1 MELKE
6 SLEKIVGFNN
16 VADDDFEI
24 EAYTKNWG
32 CPTVP
37 RRPIIIV
44 RPINKEQIIEI
55 VNLANQKKV
64 PIAPFGGKSNCID
77 AWPENV
83 IAIDMTSMNKLIEVN
98 EESLTV
104 TAEAGMHWGELF
116 YKLAKRGW
124 TPGFR
129 IHSLGTATLGGSV
142 ALCANGATGARYG
155 LLGEQIISL
164 QVILPNGDI
173 INTGSSANPKAQ
185 KFQRYSYVSDL
196 TGLFIG
202 SNGIFGIIT
211 EVTLKIY
218 PLPET
223 YSYYGYQYETME
235 AAART
240 VYEIQKR
247 SFPHGGLPVES
258 MYLKL
263 GEKSLKM
270 RNPPI
275 YAEGIIFPLVLAGR
289 RDEVEFY
296 GEKLEEICLKEGGP
310 IKNIDL
316 SIDPLKAWPKRKD
329 GNYGL
334 MMVSFCSNIPTLQV
348 PKVGREF
355 FKLYK
360 EFEAEKYK
368 IYPNLGFGGHACNQC
383 DITFS
388 AGLSFDY
395 RFTETR
401 QKTRELI
408 EKYYELGMDLGL
420 APHYIGLLRQNVIM
434 PKLGHTYELL
444 RTIKKTLDPNNIM
457 VPGLLV
463 LPESRGE
470 GKDD

>member
-1 MELKE
+1 M
-6 SLEKIVGFNN
+6 
-16 VADDDFEI
+16 
-24 EAYTKNWG
+24 
-32 CPTVP
+32 
-37 RRPIIIV
+37 
-44 RPINKEQIIEI
+44 
-55 VNLANQKKV
+55 
-64 PIAPFGGKSNCID
+64 CIRD
-77 AWPENV
+77 
-83 IAIDMTSMNKLIEVN
+83 S
-98 EESLTV
+98 
-104 TAEAGMHWGELF
+104 
-116 YKLAKRGW
+116 AKRGW

-240 VYEIQKR
+240 VYKIQKR

>member
-1 MELKE
+1 MGLKE

-16 VADDDFEI
+16 VSDDDFEI
-24 EAYTKNWG
+24 EAYSKNWG

-37 RRPIIIV
+37 RKPIIIV
-44 RPINKEQIIEI
+44 RPVNKEQIMKI
-55 VNLANQKKV
+55 VHLANCIKV
-64 PIAPFGGKSNCID
+64 PIVPLGGKSNCCD
-77 AWPENV
+77 AWPKNAIV
-83 IAIDMTSMNKLIEVN
+83 IDMTSMKKLIEIN

-104 TAEAGMHWGELF
+104 TAEAGMHWGELV
-116 YKLAKRGW
+116 YELAKRGW

-129 IHSLGTATLGGSV
+129 LHSIGTATLGGSV
-142 ALCANGATGARYG
+142 ALCANGATGAKYG
-155 LLGEQIISL
+155 LLGEQIICL
-164 QVILPNGDI
+164 QVILPNGDV
-173 INTGSSANPKAQ
+173 INTGSSANPQAK
-185 KFQRYSYVSDL
+185 KFQRYCYGSDL
-196 TGLFIG
+196 AGLFIG

-223 YSYYGYQYETME
+223 RSYYGYQYETME
-235 AAART
+235 AATRT

-247 SFPHGGLPVES
+247 SFPHGGIPVES

-263 GEKSLKM
+263 GKEYLEM
-270 RNPPI
+270 RKPPI

-296 GEKLEEICLKEGGP
+296 GEKLEEICLKEGEP

-316 SIDPLKAWPKRKD
+316 SIDLQKAYPKRKV

-334 MMVSFCSNIPTLQV
+334 MSVPFCSNIPTLQV

-355 FKLYK
+355 LKMYK

-368 IYPNLGFGGHACNQC
+368 IYPNPVFGGHACNQC

-388 AGLSFDY
+388 ASLAFDY
-395 RFTETR
+395 RFPETR
-401 QKTRELI
+401 EKTRELT
-408 EKYYELGMDLGL
+408 EKYYELGMSWGL
-420 APHYIGLLRQNVIM
+420 APHYIGLLRQNAIM

-444 RTIKKTLDPNNIM
+444 KTIKKTLDPNNIM

-463 LPESRGE
+463 LPESRRGS
-470 GKDD
+470 KDD

>member
-6 SLEKIVGFNN
+6 SLEKIVGFKN
-16 VADDDFEI
+16 VSDDDFEI
-24 EAYTKNWG
+24 EAYSRSWS
-32 CPTVP
+32 CPTIP

-44 RPINKEQIIEI
+44 RPNNKEQIIE
-55 VNLANQKKV
+55 VVHLANRTKIPIV
-64 PIAPFGGKSNCID
+64 PLGGKSNCCD
-77 AWPENV
+77 AWSKNA

-104 TAEAGMHWGELF
+104 TAEAGMHHGELF

-129 IHSLGTATLGGSV
+129 IHSLGTATLGGSI
-142 ALCANGATGARYG
+142 ALCANGATSAKYG
-155 LLGEQIISL
+155 LLGEQVICL
-164 QVILPNGDI
+164 QVILPNGDV
-173 INTGSSANPKAQ
+173 INTGSSANPQAK
-185 KFQRYSYVSDL
+185 KFQRYCYGSDL

-223 YSYYGYQYETME
+223 FNYYGYQFETME

-258 MYLKL
+258 MYLTL
-263 GEKSLKM
+263 GKESLEM
-270 RNPPI
+270 RKPPI

-296 GEKLEEICLKEGGP
+296 GKKLEEICLKEGKP

-316 SIDPLKAWPKRKD
+316 SIDTQKAFPKRIA
-329 GNYGL
+329 GNYAL
-334 MMVSFCSNIPTLQV
+334 MRVPFCANIPTLQV

-355 FKLYK
+355 FRMYK

-368 IYPNLGFGGHACNQC
+368 IYPNLSFGGHACNQC
-383 DITFS
+383 DTVFS

-395 RFTETR
+395 RYPEAR
-401 QKTRELI
+401 EKTRELV
-408 EKYYELGMDLGL
+408 EKYFELGMSLGL

-470 GKDD
+470 SKDD